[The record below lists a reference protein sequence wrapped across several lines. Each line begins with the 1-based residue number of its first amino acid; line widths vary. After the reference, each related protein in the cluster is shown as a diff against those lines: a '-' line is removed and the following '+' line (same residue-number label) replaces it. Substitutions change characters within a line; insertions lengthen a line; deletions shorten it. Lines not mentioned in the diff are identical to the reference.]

1 MHIAKADIAKDPG
14 EFSTVS
20 PRNWI
25 DLKKL
30 GRERSQPIYFLWSK
44 QIFRGQRTNWRRV
57 ICLHYN
63 AYRKMKAVKNELA
76 ELNQRNRCSDYG

>member
-30 GRERSQPIYFLWSK
+30 GRERSQPQFIFCGASKFLGDK
-44 QIFRGQRTNWRRV
+44 EQIGGGSF
-57 ICLHYN
+57 
-63 AYRKMKAVKNELA
+63 AYITMHIVK
-76 ELNQRNRCSDYG
+76 